1 MAPRTGRPFS
11 GTKRKLVLGI
21 DLGTTYAGISFSLL
35 EPGKIPTILPV
46 TRFPPQEQVGGD
58 SKVRSIVYYDWA
70 GQARA
75 LGAAALQES
84 VQEKAEEEGW
94 RKAEWFKLHM
104 RPDSI
109 TVSSSLP
116 PLPRTKTALDVF
128 ADFLRYLY
136 NCAQTY
142 IVDNSANGGALWITL
157 EDTIE
162 FVLTHPN
169 GWEGEQQSKMRQAA
183 VIAGLIPNNA
193 NGQKRIHF
201 VTEGEAS
208 LHFCIMNGLA
218 TDPLKQGKG
227 VIIVDAGGGTVD
239 ISAYRKVSRLKG
251 DSFEEIVRSACLLE
265 GSIFVTRRAKDH
277 LTATLRNSKYTGD
290 VDHIAECFDT
300 TTKLK
305 FLNTDEWSYIKFGRP
320 RDRDDEFNIING
332 QMKLPGTIVGS
343 FFKPSIDAIVNSV
356 WRMLQASPV
365 AISSVLLVGGFAA
378 SEWLTSE
385 LKRRLGGI
393 GLDVSRPDSHVNK
406 AVSDGAVS
414 FYLNRY
420 VSARI
425 SKEHYGIKS
434 RTPYESNNA
443 DHRARSKS
451 AVENLEGNWMLPN
464 CFSIILP
471 KDARV
476 SETKE
481 FRQEYTLL
489 ETTRAALSR
498 GNLDILRYRGD
509 EKNPQ
514 WIDDDPHNYSTLCT
528 VSADTSGIAKTLK
541 PRLNRQGTTFY
552 TLKFSVVLSFGLTE
566 LKAEIAWTDEK
577 VCRSLRTCRGI
588 ISHIFAGAGEKVGF
602 KTMQRNFALTKIQR
616 SG

>member
-21 DLGTTYAGISFSLL
+21 DLGTTYAGISFS
-35 EPGKIPTILPV
+35 
-46 TRFPPQEQVGGD
+46 FPPQEQVGGD

-84 VQEKAEEEGW
+84 IQEKAEEEGW

-109 TVSSSLP
+109 TASSSLP

-136 NCAQTY
+136 NCAETY

-169 GWEGEQQSKMRQAA
+169 GWEGEQQWKMRQAA
-183 VIAGLIPNNA
+183 VIAGLIPNTA

-239 ISAYRKVSRLKG
+239 VSAYRKVPRLKG
-251 DSFEEIVRSACLLE
+251 DSFEEIARPACLFE
-265 GSIFVTRRAKDH
+265 GSIFVTRRAKDY
-277 LTATLRNSKYTGD
+277 LTATLRNSKYAGD
-290 VDHIAECFDT
+290 VDHIAECFDS

-305 FLNTDEWSYIKFGRP
+305 FINTDDEWSYIKFGRP
-320 RDRDDEFNIING
+320 RDRDDDFNIING
-332 QMKLPGTIVGS
+332 QMKLPGAVVGS
-343 FFKPSIDAIVNSV
+343 FFKSSIDAIVNSV

-385 LKRRLGGI
+385 LKRRLGGM

-425 SKEHYGIKS
+425 SKEHYGI
-434 RTPYESNNA
+434 ESAILYQFDNA

-451 AVENLEGNWMLPN
+451 AYEDFEGDLMLPN
-464 CFSIILP
+464 HFSIILP

-481 FRQEYTLL
+481 FREQYTRLN
-489 ETTRAALSR
+489 TTRAALSR
-498 GNLDILRYRGD
+498 GSLDILRYRGD
-509 EKNPQ
+509 EKDPQ

-577 VCRSLRTCRGI
+577 VGP
-588 ISHIFAGAGEKVGF
+588 AE
-602 KTMQRNFALTKIQR
+602 LTY
-616 SG
+616 